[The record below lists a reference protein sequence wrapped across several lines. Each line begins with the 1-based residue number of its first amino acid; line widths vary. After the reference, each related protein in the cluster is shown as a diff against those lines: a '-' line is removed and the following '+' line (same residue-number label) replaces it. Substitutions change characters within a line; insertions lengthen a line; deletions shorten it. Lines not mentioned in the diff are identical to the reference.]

1 MSGSLGLHSRI
12 MGLDWTELIGSLGLH
27 SRIMGLDWTELIMLN
42 GLFLVRLFVC
52 LYCVVD
58 KAGCL
63 LPAVGK
69 VR

>member
-1 MSGSLGLHSRI
+1 MS
-12 MGLDWTELIGSLGLH
+12 GSLGLH